1 MNESVI
7 VLQIALI
14 ENYFLRKSSKFKTNQ
29 NYYGI
34 GFEGE
39 RVGTLGVAVLL
50 TSKKT
55 KYLPQ
60 YIKFE
65 LRLHLNILFFWSD

>member
-7 VLQIALI
+7 ALQIAFI
-14 ENYFLRKSSKFKTNQ
+14 ENYFLRKSSKIKTNQ
-29 NYYGI
+29 NCYGI
-34 GFEGE
+34 GFDGEGL
-39 RVGTLGVAVLL
+39 GTLGVAVLL
-50 TSKKT
+50 TYKKT

-65 LRLHLNILFFWSD
+65 LRLHLNMLFFWSD